1 MLLND
6 YHPRSI
12 TNLMAIAP
20 STHTIIIGIL
30 FISIGI
36 YHFVNPGFF
45 IKIMPNYIPNHSA
58 MVFWSGVAEVLG
70 GIGIMVSFSKIYA
83 GWGLI
88 LLLIAIFPANLDMF
102 IKAYQKQGWGLYTWL
117 TLIRLPLQ
125 FVLIYWVYW
134 SAELKVG

>member
-58 MVFWSGVAEVLG
+58 MVFWSGVAEILG

-102 IKAYQKQGWGLYTWL
+102 IKAYQKQGWGYIL
-117 TLIRLPLQ
+117 
-125 FVLIYWVYW
+125 
-134 SAELKVG
+134 G